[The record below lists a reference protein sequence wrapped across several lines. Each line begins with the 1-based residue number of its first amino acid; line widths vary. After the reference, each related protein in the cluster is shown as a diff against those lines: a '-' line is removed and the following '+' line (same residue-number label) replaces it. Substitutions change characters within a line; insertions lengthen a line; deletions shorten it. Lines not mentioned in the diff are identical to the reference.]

1 MRQTRRRSVMTKP
14 QTLEAPLD
22 PDTPD
27 AELAQ
32 RVAAGS
38 EPAFRALMRRYNQ
51 ALFRTARSILRDD
64 AEAEDALQDAYMA
77 AYRAMSGF
85 RGDAKLSTWL
95 TRIVVNE
102 SLARL
107 RKSRRG
113 AQIIPLDGDADA
125 AQTIAEIRMS
135 EESPNP
141 TERDAMSEQSRRLIE
156 AQIDQLPDVFRTVFV
171 MRAVEELT
179 VEEVAQCLDIPEA
192 TVRTRFFRARGLM
205 REALAREADRAVE
218 SAFSFAGDRC
228 DRIVERV
235 IAEFRRTRSPQG

>member
-1 MRQTRRRSVMTKP
+1 MALP
-14 QTLEAPLD
+14 QEQSLD
-22 PDTPD
+22 PNMPD
-27 AELAQ
+27 AELAKC
-32 RVAAGS
+32 VSAGS
-38 EPAFRALMRRYNQ
+38 EPAFRILMRRYNQ

-77 AYRAMSGF
+77 AYRAIGAF
-85 RGDAKLSTWL
+85 RGEAKLATWL

-113 AQIIPLDGDADA
+113 AQVIPIDGDADA
-125 AQTIAEIRMS
+125 ALVIAEIRMS

-141 TERDAMSEQSRRLIE
+141 TERDAIGAQSRKLIE
-156 AQIDQLPDVFRTVFV
+156 AKIDELPDAFRTVFV
-171 MRAVEELT
+171 MRAVDDMTIEEI
-179 VEEVAQCLDIPEA
+179 AASLDIPEA

-205 REALAREADRAVE
+205 REALAREADRAVA
-218 SAFSFAGDRC
+218 SAFSFAGERC

-235 IAEFRRTRSPQG
+235 IAEFRKIQSPQG